1 MEYMTCLIAVL
12 SHLSNLQTACLCTD
26 KEVFLFDASVYEKKN
41 VREEN
46 MCYSVAYFEPPLCK
60 DRIYTFAICKNI
72 MQTNILLIVIVY
84 D

>member
-1 MEYMTCLIAVL
+1 MR
-12 SHLSNLQTACLCTD
+12 
-26 KEVFLFDASVYEKKN
+26 KN

-46 MCYSVAYFEPPLCK
+46 MCYSVEYFEPPKDRIYTFEPPK

-72 MQTNILLIVIVY
+72 MQINILLLVIVY